1 MARAKHQSLRFG
13 RFESRRLIFALLL
26 SLCVH
31 LGGWGGYK
39 LGKKY
44 GWWDRLHSLH
54 WRQTPKAR
62 QLFTIKKPEP
72 ETETPSVYIDVAQAD
87 AAPPKKT
94 IYYSDK
100 NSQAANTVADKDSNQ
115 PKLDGHQKDVPKT
128 EDVPKPSKLQPVAPT
143 PPSPSK
149 EATPQSSPRN
159 LGDQELAKAE
169 ATNQPVEPV
178 PPKPERPRTLK
189 EARAQQQ
196 QMPGRQMQQD
206 GGVRRI
212 KMVASLDT
220 KSTAFGQYD
229 AQIFQAIQQYWQDE
243 LDRNQFAQDRTGRVT
258 IQFTLHYDGSVDH
271 VEILN
276 NGVGILLG
284 SFCQESIDQTAPYGK
299 WPEDMLHMIG
309 STERMITVTFIYY

>member
-1 MARAKHQSLRFG
+1 MARAKQQSLRFG
-13 RFESRRLIFALLL
+13 RFESRRLLIALLL

-31 LGGWGGYK
+31 IGGWGTYK

-44 GWWDRLHSLH
+44 GWWERLHALH
-54 WRQTPKAR
+54 WRQTPKTKP
-62 QLFTIKKPEP
+62 LLTVKKQEP
-72 ETETPSVYIDVAQAD
+72 EAEPPSVYIDVAQAD

-100 NSQAANTVADKDSNQ
+100 NSQAANPEADKDSNQ
-115 PKLDGHQKDVPKT
+115 PKLDGHQKDIPKT

-143 PPSPSK
+143 PPSQSK
-149 EATPQSSPRN
+149 EETPQSSPRN
-159 LGDQELAKAE
+159 LGDRELAKAE
-169 ATNQPVEPV
+169 ATNQPVET
-178 PPKPERPRTLK
+178 PKPERPRTLK

-258 IQFTLHYDGSVDH
+258 IRFTLHYDGSVDH
-271 VEILN
+271 VEITD

-299 WPEDMLHMIG
+299 WPADMLHMIG